1 MKITYY
7 FDILSC
13 HSEDV
18 ELEDITEEDW
28 NDLTEEEQQ
37 EIIEEHKEEAERL
50 ASLFCDYDFTL
61 SNDCLPEVS
70 FD

>member
-7 FDILSC
+7 FDILSN
-13 HSEDV
+13 HIEDV

-37 EIIEEHKEEAERL
+37 EIIEDNEREAERL
-50 ASLFCDYDFTL
+50 ASLFCDYDFAL
-61 SNDCLPEVS
+61 SNAILPEVS